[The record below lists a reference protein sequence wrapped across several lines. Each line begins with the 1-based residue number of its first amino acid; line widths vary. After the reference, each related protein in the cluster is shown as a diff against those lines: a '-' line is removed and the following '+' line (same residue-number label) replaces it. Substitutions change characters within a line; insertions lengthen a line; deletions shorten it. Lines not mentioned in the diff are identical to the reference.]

1 MIEASCGAAQ
11 PLSKDMESTQ
21 PVLGGAVTSRDFV
34 SIQILRALAAL
45 MVVVWHSHLSVK
57 HFVHSYL
64 PTDDREFLRLHC
76 PSVFNHLYFGVDI
89 FFCISGFIMTML
101 VVRGGEDRPGVFIL
115 RRVTRIFPMYW
126 LFSLIVLAVCMINPR
141 FSVAGFSGNAAADF
155 KHAIFSLLLLPE
167 GQAPMLGVG
176 WTLVQEMGFYFSIFV
191 LLLLNGGRFVVA
203 WIALIASVML
213 IAGLGAAPARADG
226 FISVFYP
233 EFMFGALAYKF
244 HPYVSGRWAALQLSL
259 AVLFYALLSAAS
271 DFWPIPEISEIR
283 IVGCGLVGFLLI
295 CGSIGMEPRLNRSFA
310 RFFKAIGDSSYVL
323 YLSHW
328 LVLSFLGKIGAA
340 LFPGLGAVGVAGWHV
355 ASISAAVGVGY
366 AIHRLVEKPLNLRLR
381 KWLEHTRASSLFG
394 RGARAFLPAER

>member
-1 MIEASCGAAQ
+1 VIDAASRAAQ
-11 PLSKDMESTQ
+11 PLSKDMGIMQ
-21 PVLGGAVTSRDFV
+21 PVPGAAVTSRDFV

-45 MVVVWHSHLSVK
+45 MVVVWHSHLAVK
-57 HFVHSYL
+57 HFADSYL

-101 VVRGGEDRPGVFIL
+101 VMRGGEDRPGVFIL
-115 RRVTRIFPMYW
+115 RRATRIFPMYW

-176 WTLVQEMGFYFSIFV
+176 WTLVQEMGFYFSIFA

-203 WIALIASVML
+203 WITLIASVML
-213 IAGLGAAPARADG
+213 IGGLGTAPPRADG
-226 FISVFYP
+226 FISIFYP
-233 EFMFGALAYKF
+233 EFMFGALAYRF
-244 HPYVSGRWAALQLSL
+244 YPFVSGRWAALQLSL
-259 AVLFYALLSAAS
+259 AALLYALLSAAS

-283 IVGCGLVGFLLI
+283 IIGCGLIGFLLI
-295 CGSIGMEPRLNRSFA
+295 CGSIGVEPRLNRGFA
-310 RFFKAIGDSSYVL
+310 RLFKAIGDSSYVL

-340 LFPGLGAVGVAGWHV
+340 LFPGLGTLGVAGWHLS
-355 ASISAAVGVGY
+355 SIFSAIAVGY
-366 AIHRLVEKPLNLRLR
+366 AIHLLVEKPLNLRLR
-381 KWLEHTRASSLFG
+381 RWLERAPATGFFG
-394 RGARAFLPAER
+394 RGARTCQPVER